1 MAHEQRTRWESEG
14 VGVGEG
20 MRCEGVRSSP
30 VRFNHMLLG
39 VCLLYLNTYFQQLTT
54 SDIYHRLTPCCVV
67 VVVVGI
73 VEVNRRHGKV
83 GRKRASPRSRK

>member
-30 VRFNHMLLG
+30 VRFNHLLG
-39 VCLLYLNTYFQQLTT
+39 VCLLYHNTYFQQLTT
-54 SDIYHRLTPCCVV
+54 SHIYHRLTPCCVV
-67 VVVVGI
+67 VVGI
-73 VEVNRRHGKV
+73 VEVDRRHGKV

>member
-1 MAHEQRTRWESEG
+1 MWVRG
-14 VGVGEG
+14 L
-20 MRCEGVRSSP
+20 GVREWVKSSQIQSP
-30 VRFNHMLLG
+30 ARCVLALP
-39 VCLLYLNTYFQQLTT
+39 TAYFQQLTT
-54 SDIYHRLTPCCVV
+54 SHTYHRLTPCCVV

>member
-30 VRFNHMLLG
+30 VRFNHLLG
-39 VCLLYLNTYFQQLTT
+39 VCLLYLNTYFQQLT